1 MPVWDPGSVGTED
14 ALPEGIYESLISR
27 RLAGRL
33 ASVPQNQIQRTK
45 LDPVDAPDR
54 IALHLA
60 KQIERFLGEFEG
72 DERLRQAQV
81 LVESVLGGLGSRNQD
96 SFNGEVLEDPVALLS
111 QVMRRRFDGSFGTFD
126 QPLVPLLDSTLL
138 TNSRGEPGVG
148 QAIKSEIDSSASI
161 DVIMAFITVSGILP
175 VEELL
180 RQHCQGGRRLRII
193 TTTFSNITQRAVLDR
208 LAGLGAEIRISYD
221 ESSTRLHAKAW
232 MFHRAEGHSTAF
244 IGSSNLTH
252 QALVTGLEWNVRLS
266 GIRNPHV
273 IEKMRA
279 VFETYWESPDF
290 ISYDPEDFS
299 RRAVRNGTSSLVLG
313 PVSIRPLPF
322 QERMLELL
330 QLERERGRHRNL
342 LVSATGTGKTVMAA
356 LDYVNL
362 RQELVSKRLLFI
374 AHRKEILEQS
384 RNVFRQA
391 MMDATFGE
399 LWVDGQRPVHWEHVF
414 ASVQSLSVDR
424 LKEMDPRH
432 FDVLIIDEFH
442 HASAKSYSQVLEHF
456 EPAELLGLTATPERA
471 DGADILGYFDNR
483 IAAELRLWD
492 AIEAGYLSPFAYYG
506 ISDGTDLRNVGWT
519 RGKGYDIAE
528 LDSIYTANDIWAS
541 MVLNEFLRHI
551 DNPESVR
558 GLGFCVSVKHAKFM
572 AAFFSRHGLASLS
585 VDGSTQADERRQA
598 IQKLKDGDIRVIF
611 SVDVFN
617 EGVDVPA
624 VDAIM
629 MLRPSDSP
637 VLFMQQLGR
646 GLRKHQSKSI
656 CTVLDFVGQH
666 RKEYRFDR
674 RFGALLG
681 ESRQGLIRQVEEEF
695 PYLPAG
701 CHVQLDR
708 VVSGI
713 VLENLRNSLPTKWV
727 QRVDEMRRLV
737 DSGKEPSLGAFLEV
751 TGLDIEDIYAGGYS
765 FSDLLEAAGVLTQTP
780 GPSEKELRKAV
791 GRLLHVDDQIRLSRW
806 SELLIRED
814 DVSEWSEV
822 DRRTIRMLTSQ
833 LLGQVEALPRDVG
846 LQEGLD
852 FVRQHPRVCEELKEL
867 CGVLAERITHVVRSV
882 SGVSEVPLRVHA
894 RYTRLEILSAFG
906 HGDGARANTW
916 QTGVMW
922 LPDSKSDVFAFTLD
936 KSKGNFSPNTRY
948 RDYAISRDL
957 IHWESQSVTR
967 ADSTTGLRYINHE
980 KLDSEIQLF
989 ARLRTNERAFW
1000 YLGPATYVSH
1010 EGECP
1015 MAIKW
1020 RLRYPLPADLF
1031 SIFAAAVA

>member
-1 MPVWDPGSVGTED
+1 MWDPGPVDTGGKI
-14 ALPEGIYESLISR
+14 PEGIYESLISR
-27 RLAGRL
+27 RIAELL
-33 ASVPQNQIQRTK
+33 QSIPQNQVQRTK

-54 IALHLA
+54 VALHLA

-72 DERLRQAQV
+72 AERIQRAQL
-81 LVESVLGGLGSRNQD
+81 LVASVLSGLQTHSSKLFEAEQ
-96 SFNGEVLEDPVALLS
+96 LEDPVELLS
-111 QVMRRRFDGSFGTFD
+111 QVMRRRFDGSFGSFD
-126 QPLVPLLDSTLL
+126 RPLVPLLDSTLL

-148 QAIKSEIDSSASI
+148 QAIKSEINSADSI
-161 DVIMAFITVSGILP
+161 DVIMAFITVSGIRP

-180 RQHCQGGRRLRII
+180 RQHCEAGRRLRII
-193 TTTFSNITQRAVLDR
+193 TTTFSNITQRSVLDR
-208 LAGLGAEIRISYD
+208 LAGLGAEIRVSYD

-232 MFHRAEGHSTAF
+232 LFQRGEGHSTAF

-266 GIRNPHV
+266 GVRNPHV
-273 IEKMRA
+273 IDKMRA

-290 ISYDPEDFS
+290 LVYDPDEFS
-299 RRAVRNGTSSLVLG
+299 RRTATSRTDNFVLG

-362 RQELVSKRLLFI
+362 RQELSGKRLLFI

-399 LWVDGQRPVHWEHVF
+399 LWVDGQRPEHWEHVF
-414 ASVQSLSVDR
+414 ASVQSLSIDR
-424 LKEMDPRH
+424 LQEMNPNH
-432 FDVLIIDEFH
+432 FDVLVIDEFH
-442 HASAKSYSQVLEHF
+442 HAAADSYSRVLGHF
-456 EPAELLGLTATPERA
+456 QPAELLGLTATPERA
-471 DGADILGYFDNR
+471 DGADILGYFDHR

-506 ISDGTDLRNVGWT
+506 ISDGTDLRHVGWT
-519 RGKGYDIAE
+519 RGGGYDVSD
-528 LDSIYTANDIWAS
+528 LDNIYTANDVWAS
-541 MVLNEFLRHI
+541 MVLKEFLKHI
-551 DNPESVR
+551 DDPESIR
-558 GLGFCVSVKHAKFM
+558 ALGFCVSVKHAKFM
-572 AAFFSRHGLASLS
+572 AAFFTRHGLASLS
-585 VDGSTQADERRQA
+585 VDGSTPSDERRQA
-598 IQKLKDGDIRVIF
+598 IQKLKDGELRAIF

-674 RFGALLG
+674 RFGALFA
-681 ESRQGLIRQVEEEF
+681 ETRQGLIRQVEGGF

-701 CHVQLDR
+701 CQVQLDR
-708 VVSGI
+708 VVNDS
-713 VLENLRNSLPTKWV
+713 VLENLRTALPTKWA
-727 QRVDEMRRLV
+727 QRVEQMRRLIAA
-737 DSGKEPSLGAFLEV
+737 GKEPSLKIFLEE
-751 TGLDIEDIYAGGYS
+751 TGLEIDDVYNGGYC
-765 FSDLLEAAGVLTQTP
+765 FSDLLEAAGVSTRPSGQ
-780 GPSEKELRKAV
+780 SEKDLRKAI
-791 GRLLHVDDQIRLSRW
+791 GRLLHVDDHLRLSRW
-806 SELLIRED
+806 PELLYRDKPI
-814 DVSEWSEV
+814 VEWSEV

-833 LLGQVEALPRDVG
+833 LLGQVDAAQLPKDVG

-852 FVRQHPRVCEELKEL
+852 FVRSHPQVCVELNDL
-867 CGVLAERITHVVRSV
+867 FGVLEGRITHVVRSV
-882 SGVSEVPLRVHA
+882 SDAGDSPLRVHA
-894 RYTRLEILSAFG
+894 HYTRLEILSAFG
-906 HGDGARANTW
+906 HGDGARAMTW
-916 QTGVMW
+916 QTGVLW
-922 LPDSKSDVFAFTLD
+922 LPEANADLFAFTRD
-936 KSKGNFSPNTRY
+936 KSSGSFSPNTRY
-948 RDYAISRDL
+948 KDFAISRDL
-957 IHWESQSVTR
+957 VHWESQSVTR
-967 ADSTTGLRYINHE
+967 AASETGLRYQLHE
-980 KLDSEIQLF
+980 EQGSSIHLF
-989 ARLRTNERAFW
+989 GRMRQSTRSFG
-1000 YLGPATYVSH
+1000 YMGPATYVSH

-1015 MAIKW
+1015 MAITW
-1020 RLRYPLPADLF
+1020 RLRYSLPSDWYMD
-1031 SIFAAAVA
+1031 FAA

>member
-1 MPVWDPGSVGTED
+1 MWDPGPVGSEGK
-14 ALPEGIYESLISR
+14 LPEGIYESLITR
-27 RLAGRL
+27 RLADRL
-33 ASVPQNQIQRTK
+33 QSTPHNQVQRTK

-54 IALHLA
+54 VALHLA

-72 DERLRQAQV
+72 AERIQRAQL
-81 LVESVLGGLGSRNQD
+81 LVASVLSGLQTHNSKLFEAEQ
-96 SFNGEVLEDPVALLS
+96 LEDPVELLS
-111 QVMRRRFDGSFGTFD
+111 QVMRRRFDGSFGIFD
-126 QPLVPLLDSTLL
+126 RPLVPLLDSTLL

-148 QAIKSEIDSSASI
+148 QAIKSEVNSADSI
-161 DVIMAFITVSGILP
+161 DVIMAFITVSGIRP

-180 RQHCQGGRRLRII
+180 RQHCEDGRRLRII
-193 TTTFSNITQRAVLDR
+193 TTTFSNITQRSVLDR
-208 LAGLGAEIRISYD
+208 LAGLGAEIRVSYD

-232 MFHRAEGHSTAF
+232 LFQRGEGHSTAF

-266 GIRNPHV
+266 GVRNPHV
-273 IEKMRA
+273 IDKMRA

-290 ISYDPEDFS
+290 LVYDPEEFS
-299 RRAVRNGTSSLVLG
+299 RRTATSRTDNFVLG

-362 RQELVSKRLLFI
+362 RKELSGKRLLFI

-399 LWVDGQRPVHWEHVF
+399 LWVDGQRPESWEHVF
-414 ASVQSLSVDR
+414 ASVQSLRIDR
-424 LKEMDPRH
+424 LQEMNPNH
-432 FDVLIIDEFH
+432 FDVLVIDEFH
-442 HASAKSYSQVLEHF
+442 HAAADSYSRVLEHF
-456 EPAELLGLTATPERA
+456 QPAELLGLTATPERA
-471 DGADILGYFDNR
+471 DGADILGFFDHR

-506 ISDGTDLRNVGWT
+506 ISDGTDLRHVSWT
-519 RGKGYDIAE
+519 RGKGYDVAE
-528 LDSIYTANDIWAS
+528 LDNIYTANDVWAS
-541 MVLNEFLRHI
+541 MVLKEFLKHI
-551 DNPESVR
+551 DDPESIR
-558 GLGFCVSVKHAKFM
+558 ALGFCVSVKHAKFM
-572 AAFFSRHGLASLS
+572 AAFFTRHGLASLS
-585 VDGSTQADERRQA
+585 VDGSTPSDERRQA
-598 IQKLKDGDIRVIF
+598 IQKLKDGELRAIF

-674 RFGALLG
+674 RFGGLFG
-681 ESRQGLIRQVEEEF
+681 ETRQGLIRQVEEGF

-701 CHVQLDR
+701 CQVQLDR
-708 VVSGI
+708 VVNDS
-713 VLENLRNSLPTKWV
+713 VLENLRTALPTKWA
-727 QRVDEMRRLV
+727 QRIEQMRRLIAA
-737 DSGKEPSLGAFLEV
+737 GKEPSLKIFLEE
-751 TGLDIEDIYAGGYS
+751 TGLEIEDVYNGGYC
-765 FSDLLEAAGVLTQTP
+765 FSDLLEAAGVSTRPSGQ
-780 GPSEKELRKAV
+780 SEKDLRKAI
-791 GRLLHVDDQIRLSRW
+791 GRLLHVDDHMRLSRW
-806 SELLIRED
+806 PELLYRDEPI
-814 DVSEWSEV
+814 VEWSEV

-833 LLGQVEALPRDVG
+833 LLGQVKAVRLSRDVG

-852 FVRQHPRVCEELKEL
+852 YVRAHPQACDELREVI
-867 CGVLAERITHVVRSV
+867 GVLTERVTHIVRPLSDATDI
-882 SGVSEVPLRVHA
+882 PLRMHA

-906 HGDGARANTW
+906 HGEGARASSW
-916 QTGVMW
+916 REGVKW
-922 LPDSKSDVFAFTLD
+922 LPRNRADLFAFTLD

-948 RDYAISRDL
+948 RDYAISREL
-957 IHWESQSVTR
+957 IHWESQSGTR
-967 ADSTTGLRYINHE
+967 AGSPTGKRYQNHQIE
-980 KLDSEIQLF
+980 GSQVHLF
-989 ARLRTNERAFW
+989 ARLRTSERAFW
-1000 YLGPATYVSH
+1000 YLGRAKYISH
-1010 EGECP
+1010 QGECP

-1020 RLRYPLPADLF
+1020 RLDSPLSPELF
-1031 SIFAAAVA
+1031 SLFAAAVA